1 MASKDYKSKNFTI
14 ASKKVKK
21 DVLSKSIS
29 SLEGIVNTHLGY
41 NSESLTDDDLF
52 ISMKLSWS
60 LSDNQGLKNTFDYTS
75 QNLIINKSLFVFY
88 EDYFHLDLINS
99 RITND
104 TNRYYIDGR
113 VSYKF
118 DGTFQLQCFYNILID
133 NQDGTKKVYT
143 KELNIDHFKG
153 TPVIINADKE
163 YRLTISN
170 PKATLSK
177 IYLEYNTKE
186 VSL

>member
-1 MASKDYKSKNFTI
+1 
-14 ASKKVKK
+14 
-21 DVLSKSIS
+21 
-29 SLEGIVNTHLGY
+29 
-41 NSESLTDDDLF
+41 
-52 ISMKLSWS
+52 MKLSWG
-60 LSDNQGLKNTFDYTS
+60 LSDNHGLKNTFDYTS

-88 EDYFHLDLINS
+88 EDYFHLDLINN

-118 DGTFQLQCFYNILID
+118 NGTFQLQCFYNVLTE
-133 NQDGTKKVYT
+133 NQDGTRKVYT

-163 YRLTISN
+163 YKLTISN
-170 PKATLSK
+170 PIATLSK

-186 VSL
+186 VGR